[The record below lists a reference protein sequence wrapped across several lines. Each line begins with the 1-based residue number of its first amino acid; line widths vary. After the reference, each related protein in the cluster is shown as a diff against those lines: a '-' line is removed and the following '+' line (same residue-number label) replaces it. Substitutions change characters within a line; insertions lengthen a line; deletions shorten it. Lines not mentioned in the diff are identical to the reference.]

1 MSSEVVGS
9 DEVPGTDKLEE
20 PMKRTAG
27 GVAERHDRR
36 LAWLTLLLFLVL
48 VAGGGL
54 IIGFVT
60 RPGDWY
66 AGLAKPA
73 FSPPNWIF
81 GPVWTA
87 LYVLIAV
94 AGWRIWMRSRRG
106 WPMRLWWLQLVL
118 NFLWS
123 PLFFAA
129 HRIDLALGVI
139 VLMLVAILAFI
150 ATAWH
155 VDRIA
160 SWLFMPYGIWVAF
173 ATLLN
178 ASTLLLN

>member
-1 MSSEVVGS
+1 MNTIDGS
-9 DEVPGTDKLEE
+9 AA
-20 PMKRTAG
+20 AG
-27 GVAERHDRR
+27 YDRR
-36 LAWLTLLLFLVL
+36 HGWLTLLLLLALV
-48 VAGGGL
+48 VGGGL
-54 IIGFVT
+54 VIGIVT

-66 AGLAKPA
+66 AALVKPP
-73 FSPPNWIF
+73 FNPPNWIF

-87 LYVLIAV
+87 LYVFIAV
-94 AGWRIWMRSRRG
+94 AGWRISMRRPRHR
-106 WPMRLWWLQLVL
+106 PMTLWWLQLGL

-139 VLMLVAILAFI
+139 ALLLLAIIAFI
-150 ATAWH
+150 VTAWR

-160 SWLFMPYGIWVAF
+160 SWLFAPYAVWVAF

-178 ASTLLLN
+178 GSILVLN